1 MHAELRMTRYSVLP
15 MGILALIFLTCWLL
29 LAIAL
34 LVAPGIQG
42 DSLKCQQ
49 LDLLIRIFAAALLLV
64 SLGGLVTF
72 VSLLR
77 YGLRL
82 GELNA
87 KDPGSLVRTLE
98 AQRTF
103 WRQAER
109 LAWAVPCLLPLLI
122 FILLI

>member
-1 MHAELRMTRYSVLP
+1 MTRYSVLP

-29 LAIAL
+29 LAVAL

-42 DSLKCQQ
+42 HSPAMLRV
-49 LDLLIRIFAAALLLV
+49 DLLIRIFAAALLLV

-72 VSLLR
+72 ANLVR

-82 GELNA
+82 GELKA
-87 KDPGSLVRTLE
+87 GDSGSLLRALE
-98 AQRTF
+98 AHRTF

-109 LAWAVPCLLPLLI
+109 LAWAALCLLPLLI
-122 FILLI
+122 LILMM